1 MVTENLAKYLRAG
14 KFLQPPPKAKDEKTW
29 SVVLRTAKQK
39 LRRTQQNLAPAE
51 FAGDRRW
58 LAAARIEPVS
68 VSGCSSA
75 TTSTLRM
82 RKLNQW
88 T

>member
-68 VSGCSSA
+68 GIRLLERNDLHPA
-75 TTSTLRM
+75 HA
-82 RKLNQW
+82 
-88 T
+88 